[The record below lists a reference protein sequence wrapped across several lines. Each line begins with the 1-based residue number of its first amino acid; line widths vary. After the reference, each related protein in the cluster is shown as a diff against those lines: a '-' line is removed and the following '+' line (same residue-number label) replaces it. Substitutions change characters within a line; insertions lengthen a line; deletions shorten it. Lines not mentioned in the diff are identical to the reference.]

1 MIVLLDLEW
10 IIARLETEVPTLK
23 LVGGAVDLASASA
36 SLKQT
41 PSAFVIPSSERA
53 SGNSTGTMVV
63 SQNNITR
70 FAVVS
75 AVRNLRDPRGG
86 KAQGDLRSVRTNI
99 LTALHGW
106 QPDADFD
113 PIEYGGG
120 KLMSFNN
127 QVVWYWDEL
136 VTANFLRSL

>member
-1 MIVLLDLEW
+1 MIVLLDHEW
-10 IIARLETEVPTLK
+10 IINRLEIEVPTLK
-23 LVGGAVDLASASA
+23 FVGGAADLASASA

-41 PSAFVIPSSERA
+41 PSAFVIPASERA

-70 FAVVS
+70 FVVVS

-86 KAQGDLRSVRTNI
+86 KVQGDLRSVRTSVI
-99 LTALHGW
+99 TALHGW

-113 PIEYGGG
+113 PIEYGSG

-127 QVVWYWDEL
+127 QVVWYWDEF
-136 VTANFLRSL
+136 VTANLIRSF